1 MSSAFFN
8 RERFGVPQLIGAVL
22 LLFLLVQCAWFIAY
36 VPLTQT
42 EATYVRGGLDYLSGQ
57 AVVFDSVR
65 SPLISL
71 MAAVPL
77 RVLHRD
83 ATTRF
88 YDQFYLDSHRWL
100 IRLPFVIS
108 GLLLGASLWYVAR
121 RLYGNTGG
129 YIALGLYAFNP
140 AVVSHMSFA
149 SPEVIAAWGAFG
161 AVFTAIAVAHTLYA
175 PREVVLWNWRRILL
189 LGFCIYLMVGAQF
202 STALLLVLALCFM
215 LWAVPHRRVSALAI
229 FAASCVVGA
238 LLLLFAYL
246 FHFADF
252 RHGLMAALWLR
263 ISGQSLVSPL
273 VYRSASFFYLREAA
287 GPTFLFLLALIA
299 YLPWRRARFFGNTA
313 PLLVVVLLFL
323 MALVMPGMAGYALY
337 FVALPFILLFSSG
350 VLTDVLENPRL
361 NWALGVVMGVM
372 LTQGVVGFMGLAHLS
387 RSSR

>member
-1 MSSAFFN
+1 
-8 RERFGVPQLIGAVL
+8 
-22 LLFLLVQCAWFIAY
+22 
-36 VPLTQT
+36 
-42 EATYVRGGLDYLSGQ
+42 
-57 AVVFDSVR
+57 
-65 SPLISL
+65 
-71 MAAVPL
+71 
-77 RVLHRD
+77 VLHPD
-83 ATTRF
+83 SATKYF
-88 YDQFYLDSHRWL
+88 DQFYLDSHRWL

-149 SPEVIAAWGAFG
+149 SAEVIAAWGAFG

-202 STALLLVLALCFM
+202 STSLLLVLALGFM
-215 LWAVPHRRVSALAI
+215 LWAVPHRRGAALVI
-229 FAASCVVGA
+229 FVASCAVAAVM
-238 LLLLFAYL
+238 LLFAYL
-246 FHFADF
+246 FRFADL
-252 RHGLMAALWLR
+252 RHGLSAAQWLR
-263 ISGQSLVSPL
+263 VSTQSLVSPL

-299 YLPWRRARFFGNTA
+299 YAPWRRARFFGNTA

-323 MALVMPGMAGYALY
+323 MAFAMPGMAGYALY
-337 FVALPFILLFSSG
+337 FVALPFIILFSSG

-361 NWALGVVMGVM
+361 NWALGIVMGVI

>member
-1 MSSAFFN
+1 MSSSFFN

-22 LLFLLVQCAWFIAY
+22 LLFLLAQCAWFIAY

-42 EATYVRGGLDYLSGQ
+42 EATYVRGGLDYMSRQ
-57 AVVFDSVR
+57 AVVFDSMR
-65 SPLISL
+65 SPLISV
-71 MAAVPL
+71 MASLPL
-77 RVLHRD
+77 RTLHPD
-83 ATTRF
+83 VTSNY

-140 AVVSHMSFA
+140 AVVSHISFA

-202 STALLLVLALCFM
+202 STAILLVLALGFM
-215 LWAVPHRRVSALAI
+215 LWAVPHRRGAALAI
-229 FAASCVVGA
+229 FGASCVVA
-238 LLLLFAYL
+238 FVMLLFAYL
-246 FHFADF
+246 FRIADI
-252 RHGLMAALWLR
+252 RHGLEAAQWFR
-263 ISGQSLVSPL
+263 FSGRALLSPL
-273 VYRSASFFYLREAA
+273 VYRSASFFYLREAP
-287 GPTFLFLLALIA
+287 GPVFLFLLALLA

-313 PLLVVVLLFL
+313 PLLVVVLLL
-323 MALVMPGMAGYALY
+323 LVAFAMPGMAGYALY
-337 FVALPFILLFSSG
+337 FVALPFIMLFSSG

-361 NWALGVVMGVM
+361 NWALGIVMGVL

>member
-1 MSSAFFN
+1 MQSSFFN

-22 LLFLLVQCAWFIAY
+22 LLFLFLQCVWFIAY

-42 EATYVRGGLDYLSGQ
+42 EATYVRGGLDYMSRQ
-57 AVVFDSVR
+57 AVVFDSLR
-65 SPLISL
+65 SPLISV
-71 MAAVPL
+71 MASLPI
-77 RVLHRD
+77 RVLHPD
-83 ATTRF
+83 VVEKSF
-88 YDQFYLDSHRWL
+88 DQFYLDSHRWL

-140 AVVSHMSFA
+140 GVVSHMCFA
-149 SPEVIAAWGAFG
+149 TPEIIAAWGAFG

-202 STALLLVLALCFM
+202 STVLLLALALGFM
-215 LWAVPHRRVSALAI
+215 LWAVPHRRGAALAI
-229 FAASCVVGA
+229 FAASCAVAAVF
-238 LLLLFAYL
+238 LLFAYL
-246 FHFADF
+246 FRFSDLL
-252 RHGLMAALWLR
+252 HGLQAAQWLR
-263 ISGQSLVSPL
+263 VSPASLATPL
-273 VYRSASFFYLREAA
+273 VYRSATYFYLHEAPA
-287 GPTFLFLLALIA
+287 PTLLFLLALLA

-313 PLLVVVLLFL
+313 PLLVVLLLFL
-323 MALVMPGMAGYALY
+323 LAFLMPGLAGFALY
-337 FVALPFILLFSSG
+337 FVVLPFILLFSSG

-361 NWALGVVMGVM
+361 NWVLGIVMGVI